1 MASIIVYH
9 TQARRFSGRFPVAAR
24 TENHCPHC
32 KPQAK
37 GKQVLSGNQ
46 NWESLPS
53 LQTEAKGKQRPEN
66 ILVCCRPG
74 FLGWKCQ
81 QVTRLPEVV
90 GGLNDTFF
98 FRKMK
103 RLDYEISFG
112 IMNEIFWD
120 EFGPGERASEGN
132 SLHTRRDGVSH
143 VEAAC
148 QRNAYKQAITRPGW
162 GWSWVLLPLEFVCL
176 QNKL

>member
-1 MASIIVYH
+1 MLPRIWLNWSGVVASIIVYH

-98 FRKMK
+98 LEKWKDLIMK
-103 RLDYEISFG
+103 FLLESWTKYFEMSLALGKGQVKETACIL
-112 IMNEIFWD
+112 
-120 EFGPGERASEGN
+120 GEME
-132 SLHTRRDGVSH
+132 
-143 VEAAC
+143 
-148 QRNAYKQAITRPGW
+148 
-162 GWSWVLLPLEFVCL
+162 WVMLKLPVREMHI
-176 QNKL
+176 NKP